1 MRWKIALLVLAAAL
15 AARPAQALNERTW
28 LLVSG
33 GGAAYGMSDLNE
45 ELRAFNATYGS
56 GGLTFDMIEKGP
68 SLGLAI
74 GFETRGRWNFGVG
87 VDRMFATTIA
97 SATGQEVR
105 YQFTA
110 NGWRAFMEYALRP
123 VGSSALRIGLGA
135 GVIGESG
142 KITITQVGYTPSE
155 PSKLNGAAP
164 LYEAY
169 AGGDLWL
176 TPVVAISGAGGY
188 RYAKLASINTDGYE
202 YDSQIDGSPVSIDF
216 SGPYVRLGLKF
227 ASGGGDD

>member
-1 MRWKIALLVLAAAL
+1 MRWKIALLVGVAAL
-15 AARPAQALNERTW
+15 AAGPAHALNERAW
-28 LLVSG
+28 LLVG
-33 GGAAYGMSDLNE
+33 GGAAAYGMSDLNE

-68 SLGLAI
+68 ALGLAV
-74 GFETRGRWNFGVG
+74 GFETSGRWNFGLG
-87 VDRMFATTIA
+87 VDRMFATTTA
-97 SATGQEVR
+97 STPTAEVR

-110 NGWRAFMEYALRP
+110 NGWRAFAEYALRP
-123 VGSSALRIGLGA
+123 IGKSALRLGFGA

-142 KITITQVGYTPSE
+142 KITITQAGYTPSE
-155 PSKLNGAAP
+155 PSKLSGAAP

-176 TPVVAISGAGGY
+176 TPIVAISGASGY
-188 RYAKLASINTDGYE
+188 RYAKLGSVNTDGYE
-202 YDSQIDGSPVSIDF
+202 YDSQIDGTPVSIDF

-227 ASGGGDD
+227 VSSPGD